1 MNTMKLLDVIVLL
14 EDIPEY
20 KLVRGQTGTL
30 VEPLAPGVWEVEFSD
45 KRGQA
50 YAMLALREDQM
61 LKLVET
67 PIVTSGN

>member
-45 KRGQA
+45 KHGQA

-67 PIVTSGN
+67 PMVTSGT